1 MSKLFIYAAKTA
13 AFLKSPQ
20 GKRDVALIVA
30 AIGGALDAYHR
41 IVG

>member
-1 MSKLFIYAAKTA
+1 MSKFVAYALKAY